1 VLGVGRFVK
10 VNLVAAVNPSG
21 SAASGVRSYVFTLA
35 RELAAKGVDVMVIG
49 HGPNTASYEAFD
61 FVSVADRFGSA
72 SEFILALALFL
83 KRTNRLQG
91 VVHANRPDDLVPF
104 HLESPELPAV
114 LTLHGVHGVH
124 VRARRGPVPAAAY
137 KLAERYSLLRARAI
151 LCVSPDTLAYF
162 RDMYPFL
169 EDRLRMVPSGVDM
182 DFFRIRSRAEA
193 RAMFQLPEDHKL
205 VAFIGRFEPE
215 KNPIHVIE
223 EFLALNKLHSDARLV
238 MVGAGSLAEDIRRL
252 AASNFGRIHVLPPM
266 DQEKLAWLFNA
277 ADVLAVASYHE
288 GLPTVALEGLAS
300 GTPIVGT
307 PVGILPQI
315 VKSGV
320 NGFLTDGSLQL
331 ASLLERALYEV
342 DWVEEACRTSVRE
355 FGWDRIV
362 PAILEV
368 YREIWE

>member
-1 VLGVGRFVK
+1 MK

-21 SAASGVRSYVFTLA
+21 PAASGVRSYVFTLA
-35 RELAAKGVDVMVIG
+35 RELTSRGVEVAVIG
-49 HGPNTASYEAFD
+49 YGPNSAKHEVFD
-61 FVSVADRFGSA
+61 FVSVGNRMGSA
-72 SEFILALALFL
+72 SEFIVALALFL
-83 KRTNRLQG
+83 KRTDRLQG
-91 VVHANRPDDLVPF
+91 LVHANRPDDLVPF
-104 HLESPELPAV
+104 HLESPQVPVV

-137 KLAERYSLLRARAI
+137 RLAERYSLVRARAI
-151 LCVSPDTLAYF
+151 LCVSPDTLSYF
-162 RDMYPFL
+162 RDVYPFL
-169 EDRLRMVPSGVDM
+169 SDRLRMVPSGVDM

-193 RAMFQLPEDHKL
+193 RAMFHFPEEHKL

-215 KNPIHVIE
+215 KNPMQVAHD
-223 EFLALNKLHSDARLV
+223 FLAVNKQHSDSSLV
-238 MVGAGSLAEDIRRL
+238 MVGAGSLTEDIRRL
-252 AASNFGRIHVLPPM
+252 ASSNPGRIQVLPPM
-266 DQEKLAWLFNA
+266 DQDRLAWLLNA
-277 ADVLAVASYHE
+277 ADVLVVASYHE

-300 GTPIVGT
+300 GTPVVGT

-320 NGFLTDGSLQL
+320 NGFLADRPLQL

-342 DWVEEACRTSVRE
+342 DWVEEACRSSVRE

-368 YREIWE
+368 YCEVWQ